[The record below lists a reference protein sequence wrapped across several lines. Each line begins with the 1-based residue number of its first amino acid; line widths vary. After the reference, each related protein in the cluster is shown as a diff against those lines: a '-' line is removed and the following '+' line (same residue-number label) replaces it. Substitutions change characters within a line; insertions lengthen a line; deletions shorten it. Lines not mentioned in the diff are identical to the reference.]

1 MTAVISRD
9 TINIDNPSYVAIASE
24 RINMFGTGFIS
35 VGALVALI
43 VLIIAIIVLK
53 YTKFGRTIFAI
64 GGNENSASLMGLP
77 VTKTKILAYVISGF
91 VQL

>member
-43 VLIIAIIVLK
+43 VLIIAIIVLNIQNLVEL
-53 YTKFGRTIFAI
+53 Y
-64 GGNENSASLMGLP
+64 LQLVVM
-77 VTKTKILAYVISGF
+77 KILHP
-91 VQL
+91 